1 MSTRRSLFALFA
13 LIILEGYVVL
23 SSELLAIRM
32 TIPFVGSGTDTV
44 SIIIAAV
51 LMPLA
56 FGYHAGG
63 RFKPGYKNTWHSGR
77 IYISVR
83 DKLLSNMLTSLIF
96 LLFTL
101 SYGFLDFFF
110 FGLIETG
117 FKNRL
122 GLISL
127 YSALFLVVPVY
138 LLGQTIPLTCNFFSR
153 ERLAKITGRI
163 LFFSTIGSFLG
174 AVLST
179 LVLMGTI
186 GVNNTAIINF
196 VILGLLITWFSKE
209 WISIRLILTWALIL
223 AGIVAN
229 SNQAMRDMFIVEN
242 NQYNTIKVQEFG
254 TDRHMFINN
263 NASSMYNN
271 SGGKHEYIDFIERV
285 ALDPIFNAEQP
296 KDILVL
302 GAGAF
307 TLGAED
313 QTNIYDFVDIDESLL
328 EIAEQRILQRP
339 VGNNVIF
346 HPVPARA
353 FLMETDKKYDV
364 IVLDAYSGGL
374 SLPEHLATQE
384 FFQQVKDR
392 LKDNGKMLANMAVS
406 PNFASKLSRN
416 VDNTIRSVFPH
427 VSRAAVFE
435 NYALWEGQENMIANV
450 IYIYQHWPDAEED
463 KDIYTDNKNKV
474 FLDRPAR
481 RP

>member
-1 MSTRRSLFALFA
+1 MTTRRSLFALFA

-63 RFKPGYKNTWHSGR
+63 RFKPGYRDTWHSGR
-77 IYISVR
+77 IYVSVR
-83 DKLLSNMLTSLIF
+83 EKLITNMLTALIF
-96 LLFTL
+96 LLFAI
-101 SYGFLDFFF
+101 SYAFLEFFF
-110 FGLIETG
+110 FGLIDAG
-117 FKNRL
+117 LKHRL
-122 GLISL
+122 ALITL
-127 YSALFLVVPVY
+127 YSALFIVTPVY
-138 LLGQTIPLTCNFFSR
+138 LLGQTIPLTCNFFTR
-153 ERLAKITGRI
+153 ERLAKATGRI

-179 LVLMGTI
+179 LVLMGQI
-186 GVNNTAIINF
+186 GVNNTAIVNF

-209 WISIRLILTWALIL
+209 WISIRLILTWALVI

-229 SNQAMRDMFIVEN
+229 SNQAMRNMFIVEN
-242 NQYNTIKVQEFG
+242 NQYNTIKVRELG
-254 TDRHMFINN
+254 SDRHMFINN

-271 SGGKHEYIDFIERV
+271 DGGKHEYIDFIERV
-285 ALDPIFNAEQP
+285 ALDPIWNGEEP

-313 QTNIYDFVDIDESLL
+313 ETNIYDFVDIDASLK
-328 EIAEQRILQRP
+328 EIAEERILQRALHD
-339 VGNNVIF
+339 NATF
-346 HPVPARA
+346 HPMPARA
-353 FLMETDKKYDV
+353 FLVETDKKYDV

-392 LKDNGKMLANMAVS
+392 LKDGGKVLANMAVS

-416 VDNTIRSVFPH
+416 IDNTMRSVFPH
-427 VSRAAVFE
+427 VSRAVVYE
-435 NYALWEGQENMIANV
+435 NYALWEGGENLISNV
-450 IYIYQHWPDAEED
+450 IYIYQHWPDAENDNE
-463 KDIYTDNKNKV
+463 IYTDNKNKV